1 MSTTNLKKVQYTL
14 SDVVQS
20 TVYYEATVADS
31 DIPAAPALQERSN
44 PIPIKSYYGA
54 EVSNWL
60 KDQNERVLLNGALA
74 EVFFYLAEP
83 ESATQ
88 YASLFSAEINELN
101 TEERKRKSSGG
112 NVQVN
117 FNGNNLI

>member
-20 TVYYEATVADS
+20 TVYYEATVADG
-31 DIPAAPALQERSN
+31 DIPAAPALQERT
-44 PIPIKSYYGA
+44 IVTKSYYGA